1 MQTNPSGV
9 EPTTPVATQ
18 PSPETPDH
26 HHHPHHDFTGD
37 LPRMSELTGVELS
50 PQLYNKDLAPTRKAG
65 RTWTAYSIF
74 TLWAN
79 DVHSL
84 GNYAFAVGLFAL
96 GMGAWQILLAL
107 GVGAVLLFLL
117 LNFSGFMGQKTG
129 VPFPVMSRISF
140 GIRGAQIASVVRGAV
155 AVAWFGIQTYLAS
168 VIFRIMIIKLIPGL
182 APLDRNDILGLSAL
196 GWIAFVILWI
206 VQLVIVSFGME
217 MIRKYEAFAGPI
229 ILVTMAALAIWVF
242 VQAGGTI
249 EINGIKH
256 MDAGETWRN
265 IFAGGALWVS
275 IYGTFVLNFCD
286 FTRNAVGKSSIVKG
300 NFWGI
305 PINMLL
311 FGGIVVVLAGGQ
323 FRINGTLITS
333 PSDVVQL
340 IPNTLL
346 LVLACLALLVLTVA
360 VNLMANFVAPVYAL
374 TNLFPKHLDFRRAA
388 WVSGTIGLIILPWNL
403 YNNPFVIVY
412 FLGGLGALLGPLF
425 GVVMADYWLVRR
437 GKVEVVKLYTE
448 DEQGPYFY
456 KRGFNPKAI
465 TALVVA
471 AAVAVLIAFVP
482 ALDHLAAF
490 AWFFGAGIGA
500 LVYYLIADRG
510 ARYLD
515 SDGEVIAVASTH

>member
-1 MQTNPSGV
+1 M
-9 EPTTPVATQ
+9 
-18 PSPETPDH
+18 
-26 HHHPHHDFTGD
+26 
-37 LPRMSELTGVELS
+37 
-50 PQLYNKDLAPTRKAG
+50 
-65 RTWTAYSIF
+65 
-74 TLWAN
+74 
-79 DVHSL
+79 
-84 GNYAFAVGLFAL
+84 
-96 GMGAWQILLAL
+96 
-107 GVGAVLLFLL
+107 
-117 LNFSGFMGQKTG
+117 
-129 VPFPVMSRISF
+129 
-140 GIRGAQIASVVRGAV
+140 
-155 AVAWFGIQTYLAS
+155 
-168 VIFRIMIIKLIPGL
+168 
-182 APLDRNDILGLSAL
+182 
-196 GWIAFVILWI
+196 
-206 VQLVIVSFGME
+206 
-217 MIRKYEAFAGPI
+217 
-229 ILVTMAALAIWVF
+229 
-242 VQAGGTI
+242 
-249 EINGIKH
+249 
-256 MDAGETWRN
+256 
-265 IFAGGALWVS
+265 
-275 IYGTFVLNFCD
+275 
-286 FTRNAVGKSSIVKG
+286 GKSSIVKG

-323 FRINGTLITS
+323 FKINGTLITS

-412 FLGGLGALLGPLF
+412 SLGGLGALLGPLF

>member
-1 MQTNPSGV
+1 MPVMTA
-9 EPTTPVATQ
+9 EPGIDSAV
-18 PSPETPDH
+18 
-26 HHHPHHDFTGD
+26 HHDFTGD
-37 LPRMSELTGVELS
+37 LPKLSEAAGVELS
-50 PQLYNKDLAPTRKAG
+50 EHLYNKDLAPTRRAG
-65 RTWTAYSIF
+65 RTWSAYSIF

-129 VPFPVMSRISF
+129 LPFPVMSRISF
-140 GIRGAQIASVVRGAV
+140 GIRGAQISSLIRGAV

-168 VIFRIMIIKLIPGL
+168 VILRIMLIKLIPGL
-182 APLDRNDILGLSAL
+182 APMDQNSILGLSSL
-196 GWIAFVILWI
+196 GWIAFGALWI
-206 VQLVIVSFGME
+206 IQLIIVSYGME
-217 MIRKYEAFAGPI
+217 MIRKYEAFAGPV

-242 VQAGGTI
+242 VQAGGSI
-249 EINGIKH
+249 QVQGIKP
-256 MDAGETWRN
+256 MDTGEMWRN
-265 IFAGGALWVS
+265 VFAGGALWVS

-286 FTRNAVGKSSIVKG
+286 FTRNATTRKSIVKG

-311 FGGIVVVLAGGQ
+311 FGAITVVLAGGQ
-323 FRINGTLITS
+323 FKINGKLISS

-340 IPNTLL
+340 IPNTVL
-346 LVLACLALLVLTVA
+346 LVAACLALLVLTVA

-403 YNNPFVIVY
+403 YNNPIVIVY

-425 GVVMADYWLVRR
+425 GVIMADYWLVRR
-437 GKVEVVKLYTE
+437 GRVEVTKLYTQ
-448 DEQGPYFY
+448 DPAAPYFY
-456 KRGFNPKAI
+456 RKGFNPKAV
-465 TALVVA
+465 TALLIA
-471 AAVAVLIAFVP
+471 AAVALTIAFVP
-482 ALDHLAAF
+482 ALEEVAPF
-490 AWFFGAGIGA
+490 AWFFGAGVAA
-500 LVYYLIADRG
+500 LVYYLIAERG
-510 ARYLD
+510 TRYTD
-515 SDGEVIAVASTH
+515 TDGETIAIASTH